1 MDVSKFFAVNPNKR
15 KQESVVET
23 YAVDD
28 VVQTGHS
35 FYQIDFIKVVQGR
48 VKYTQTNLD
57 GTQDGT
63 LIENDLFSYNNK
75 IKLSSVEASKVKKIS
90 KFVLKYNKYIKY
102 FNSYKD
108 HEVSTI
114 DIHFVYETLMR
125 GCGLTMDILE
135 NVLRKIQGCQDGKL
149 SLRNIIIRPFAFIR
163 AEFQLISF
171 EKAEFIDDLFG
182 LNTTF
187 EIKCS
192 VWHFDFIH
200 KYNSFYVEEIYFYQC
215 FEKFCAKKEK
225 EYGTYASILRDSCI
239 TQLFKD
245 KRYVTTDA
253 LLNIEK
259 QLGDTI
265 CDLFFECEEEID
277 LVKITDCIYLFE
289 THTGSELFEEQRKAV
304 INTISKRLSIIT
316 GYPGTGKTTIMECVV
331 FVLKECGYANASN
344 ISIIAP
350 TGLAYVQLKKRLDSF
365 NVNKEFSGTCHRA
378 LYAKFPAVKR
388 DYFRHKYLL
397 SKSKILL
404 SESESKELLSYKKV
418 DIDLII
424 IDEFSMVDTFM
435 FSVILEYCVFFKCRL
450 LLVGDNNQLPS
461 IGPGCIL
468 QSIIGS
474 GLFNTN
480 ICNLSVIHRQEA
492 GVLKENIQ
500 QMNTRLLTYDDFDDG
515 SMVLKNINHFL
526 CPKGLSID
534 PFKIRSLIDEYGL
547 TKTNCKF
554 LSYFRSDKYK
564 FNVGNLNNIVQSK
577 FITVTP
583 KQHIFSR
590 TKRFDVGDIIMR
602 TENDY
607 SDEAEMRANGELAE
621 IVDIVDSKVLIKYH
635 DSPNSNSCKKIDF
648 NELENGFV
656 LAYALTVH
664 KSQGSQFENIVIFID
679 NAQSCWDKQTLYT
692 AISRASKR
700 CIIVSSYDNYL
711 AAQRRNNNNKL
722 SLFLE
727 LFKDFEFE

>member
-1 MDVSKFFAVNPNKR
+1 
-15 KQESVVET
+15 
-23 YAVDD
+23 
-28 VVQTGHS
+28 
-35 FYQIDFIKVVQGR
+35 
-48 VKYTQTNLD
+48 
-57 GTQDGT
+57 
-63 LIENDLFSYNNK
+63 
-75 IKLSSVEASKVKKIS
+75 
-90 KFVLKYNKYIKY
+90 
-102 FNSYKD
+102 
-108 HEVSTI
+108 
-114 DIHFVYETLMR
+114 
-125 GCGLTMDILE
+125 
-135 NVLRKIQGCQDGKL
+135 
-149 SLRNIIIRPFAFIR
+149 
-163 AEFQLISF
+163 
-171 EKAEFIDDLFG
+171 
-182 LNTTF
+182 
-187 EIKCS
+187 
-192 VWHFDFIH
+192 
-200 KYNSFYVEEIYFYQC
+200 
-215 FEKFCAKKEK
+215 
-225 EYGTYASILRDSCI
+225 
-239 TQLFKD
+239 
-245 KRYVTTDA
+245 
-253 LLNIEK
+253 
-259 QLGDTI
+259 
-265 CDLFFECEEEID
+265 
-277 LVKITDCIYLFE
+277 
-289 THTGSELFEEQRKAV
+289 
-304 INTISKRLSIIT
+304 
-316 GYPGTGKTTIMECVV
+316 
-331 FVLKECGYANASN
+331 
-344 ISIIAP
+344 
-350 TGLAYVQLKKRLDSF
+350 
-365 NVNKEFSGTCHRA
+365 
-378 LYAKFPAVKR
+378 
-388 DYFRHKYLL
+388 
-397 SKSKILL
+397 
-404 SESESKELLSYKKV
+404 
-418 DIDLII
+418 
-424 IDEFSMVDTFM
+424 
-435 FSVILEYCVFFKCRL
+435 LEYCVFFKCRL